1 MKKKL
6 IVWGILIVFIS
17 LTILNFNVV
26 EASDVN
32 PGTEETITISSTSSE
47 VEAGKTIQLTATSS
61 EGTTITW
68 TSSDNSIA
76 TVDSNG
82 LVSGIK
88 EGTAVITAQESEKT
102 ATCTITVIANS
113 STAEEENPNIEWTD
127 FTNAK
132 FELKKYGTSQA
143 IVEISNVSAKSESN
157 YYLFITSNSNEPDA
171 TSASTEKINLD
182 YDSDNQVLKPIATDQ
197 VAKYVELNQDL
208 YVSVLEIEPNG
219 NEKIVTYGN
228 KLERFAEPKYTDAFH
243 ATFMTDESDQIVTT
257 FTHSNEND
265 RKLQIKIGKITDTSI
280 LQKIKNQDSSGF
292 SNLLSFARN
301 SEGMYDEILDV
312 DGLYNIE
319 YSSNSYTQKP
329 AIELS
334 GLQDEA
340 YYFLYV
346 KADDEYGKYIE
357 QEAVTLAQADVFSD
371 AWFLFFYG
379 SDDFKWADFN
389 DVNVDSGTNNIVD
402 NTIAPGKIPQT
413 GLHVI
418 LATSIVAFTGVGIF
432 SYIQYRKNNF

>member
-1 MKKKL
+1 
-6 IVWGILIVFIS
+6 
-17 LTILNFNVV
+17 
-26 EASDVN
+26 
-32 PGTEETITISSTSSE
+32 
-47 VEAGKTIQLTATSS
+47 
-61 EGTTITW
+61 
-68 TSSDNSIA
+68 
-76 TVDSNG
+76 
-82 LVSGIK
+82 
-88 EGTAVITAQESEKT
+88 
-102 ATCTITVIANS
+102 
-113 STAEEENPNIEWTD
+113 
-127 FTNAK
+127 
-132 FELKKYGTSQA
+132 
-143 IVEISNVSAKSESN
+143 
-157 YYLFITSNSNEPDA
+157 
-171 TSASTEKINLD
+171 
-182 YDSDNQVLKPIATDQ
+182 
-197 VAKYVELNQDL
+197 
-208 YVSVLEIEPNG
+208 
-219 NEKIVTYGN
+219 
-228 KLERFAEPKYTDAFH
+228 
-243 ATFMTDESDQIVTT
+243 
-257 FTHSNEND
+257 
-265 RKLQIKIGKITDTSI
+265 
-280 LQKIKNQDSSGF
+280 
-292 SNLLSFARN
+292 
-301 SEGMYDEILDV
+301 MYDEILDV

-346 KADDEYGKYIE
+346 KADDENGKYIE